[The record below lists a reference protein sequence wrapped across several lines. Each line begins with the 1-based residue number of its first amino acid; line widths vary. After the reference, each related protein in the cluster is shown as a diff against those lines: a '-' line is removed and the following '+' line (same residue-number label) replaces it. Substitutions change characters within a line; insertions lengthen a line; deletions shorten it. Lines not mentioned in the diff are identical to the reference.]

1 MNETLTDP
9 VLIIF
14 ILCLAISSYLM
25 LMNNEKKT
33 SMLLISSLSFAMVGI
48 TSSAYTYII
57 HNKMVVQGST
67 AFCSSEGIVQ
77 CGSVIGDPQWNN
89 LFGVPWGIFGILSFS
104 ILIFLSLCLYLDRY
118 AKWSENYL
126 NYAWWAGIAG
136 LPFVALLV
144 IIELTQVEDAPHI
157 CPFCTIAHISLIGYV
172 GSIYF
177 LKNRRNIGKWSENEG

>member
-14 ILCLAISSYLM
+14 ILGLAISSYLM
-25 LMNNEKKT
+25 LINNEKKT

-48 TSSAYTYII
+48 TSSTYTYII

-89 LFGVPWGIFGILSFS
+89 LFGIPWGVFGIISFS
-104 ILIFLSLCLYLDRY
+104 LLIFLSLSLYLDRH
-118 AKWSENYL
+118 AKWAGDFL
-126 NYAWWAGIAG
+126 NYSWWAALAGI
-136 LPFVALLV
+136 PFVALLV

-172 GSIYF
+172 FSTHY
-177 LKNRRNIGKWSENEG
+177 LRKNRDAGKWSSTE

>member
-14 ILCLAISSYLM
+14 ILGLAFSSYLM
-25 LMNNEKKT
+25 FANNEKKT

-67 AFCSSEGIVQ
+67 AFCSSKGIVQ

-89 LFGVPWGIFGILSFS
+89 LFGIPWGIFGILSFS
-104 ILIFLSLCLYLDRY
+104 LLIFLSLCLYLDRH

-126 NYAWWAGIAG
+126 DYAWWAGIAG

-144 IIELTQVEDAPHI
+144 IIELTQVENAPHI
-157 CPFCTIAHISLIGYV
+157 CPFCTIAHISIIGYV
-172 GSIYF
+172 ASIYF
-177 LKNRRNIGKWSENEG
+177 LRNRRNTGKWSENEG

>member
-1 MNETLTDP
+1 MNEALTDP

-14 ILCLAISSYLM
+14 ILGLAISSYLM
-25 LMNNEKKT
+25 LANNEKKT
-33 SMLLISSLSFAMVGI
+33 SMLLISSLSFAIVGI

-67 AFCSSEGIVQ
+67 RFCSSEGLVQ

-104 ILIFLSLCLYLDRY
+104 ILIFLSLCLYLDRH
-118 AKWSENYL
+118 AKWSEDYL

-136 LPFVALLV
+136 LPFVALLI

-157 CPFCTIAHISLIGYV
+157 CPFCTIAHFALIGYV

>member
-1 MNETLTDP
+1 MNEALTDP

-14 ILCLAISSYLM
+14 ILGLAISSYLM
-25 LMNNEKKT
+25 LANNEKKT
-33 SMLLISSLSFAMVGI
+33 SMLLISSLSFAIVGI
-48 TSSAYTYII
+48 ISSAYTYII

-67 AFCSSEGIVQ
+67 GFCSSEGLVQ

-104 ILIFLSLCLYLDRY
+104 ILIFLSLCLYLDRH
-118 AKWSENYL
+118 AKWSEDYL

-157 CPFCTIAHISLIGYV
+157 CPFCTIAHFALIGYAV
-172 GSIYF
+172 SYTH
-177 LKNRRNIGKWSENEG
+177 LTLPTKA